1 MHPKQEIRRLN
12 SIRAL
17 AVMIV
22 VLSHYTN
29 ESGIWGG
36 YLGQGAGQLGVM
48 LFFLL
53 SAFLMAHLY
62 FDSSPTVENI
72 KKFAV
77 ARSARV
83 IPLFLL
89 VILASYCLYQ
99 LPFSGVQPY
108 FYNIPDAT
116 SLVSHLLLLT
126 GTSVLWSIPPEIYF
140 YIVFACLWFGRNIV
154 GRAIVFLPMALLVFS
169 LFVPPQKA
177 TETTLFGLYVKLS
190 VLQVY
195 PYFCAGFLLGWLYNH
210 WQAPR
215 FLSHHLF
222 VVVLVAIPLLYP
234 NVLQALTGIT
244 HGLWFDS
251 RLLVALAVIFFVV
264 VFLVPAKNW
273 LLENPVGDFIGKI
286 SYSIYL
292 LHYPVLL
299 FLKDLGFT
307 QSAFGLVGFI
317 AVTSLVSTIS
327 HRYLEVPAR
336 SWIKSRASA

>member
-22 VLSHYTN
+22 VLSHYSN

-62 FDSSPTVENI
+62 FDSTPSAENI

-77 ARSARV
+77 ARIARV
-83 IPLFLL
+83 VPLFLF
-89 VILASYCLYQ
+89 VILVSFIVHQ
-99 LPFSGVQPY
+99 LPLLGVQRY
-108 FYNIPDAT
+108 FYTIPDAA
-116 SLVSHLLLLT
+116 SLASHLLLLS
-126 GTSVLWSIPPEIYF
+126 GSSVLWSIPPELYF
-140 YIVFACLWFGRNIV
+140 YVVFACLWIGRGKL
-154 GRAIVFLPMALLVFS
+154 GRAIVIVPVALLLFS
-169 LFVPPQKA
+169 FFVSPQKA
-177 TETTLFGLYVKLS
+177 IETTLFGLYVKLS

-210 WQAPR
+210 WQAPS
-215 FLSHHLF
+215 FLSRHLF
-222 VVVLVAIPLLYP
+222 VVALAAIPLLYP
-234 NVLQALTGIT
+234 NVMTTLIGAT
-244 HGLWFDS
+244 HGLWSDP
-251 RLLVALAVIFFVV
+251 RLLVSITVIFFVI

-273 LLENPVGDFIGKI
+273 FLENQVGDFVGKI

-307 QSAFGLVGFI
+307 QNAFGLLVFI
-317 AVTSLVSTIS
+317 AVTIFVSTIS
-327 HRYLEVPAR
+327 YLYLEVPAR
-336 SWIKSRASA
+336 SWIKSRASV

>member
-1 MHPKQEIRRLN
+1 MHPKQQIRRLN

-29 ESGIWGG
+29 ESGIWDGL
-36 YLGQGAGQLGVM
+36 LGQGAGQLGVM

-62 FDSSPTVENI
+62 FDSLPTVENI

-77 ARSARV
+77 ARIARV
-83 IPLFLL
+83 LPLFLF
-89 VILASYCLYQ
+89 VILASYFIYQ

-108 FYNIPDAT
+108 FYHIPDAAA
-116 SLVSHLLLLT
+116 LISHLLLLS

-140 YIVFACLWFGRNIV
+140 YIVFACLWVARNLV
-154 GRAIVFLPMALLVFS
+154 GRAILLVPVVLLLFS
-169 LFVPPQKA
+169 FFIPPQKA
-177 TETTLFGLYVKLS
+177 PETWLFGLYVKLS
-190 VLQVY
+190 VVQVY

-210 WQAPR
+210 WQAPA

-222 VVVLVAIPLLYP
+222 AVALAAIPLLYP
-234 NVLQALTGIT
+234 NVLVALFGVT
-244 HGLWFDS
+244 HGLWFDP
-251 RLLVALAVIFFVV
+251 RLLVFLATIFFVI

-273 LLENPVGDFIGKI
+273 LLENRMGDFVGKI

-299 FLKDLGFT
+299 FMKDLGFT
-307 QSAFGLVGFI
+307 QNAFGLMGFI
-317 AVTSLVSTIS
+317 AVTFLIS
-327 HRYLEVPAR
+327 IISYKYLEVPAR
-336 SWIKSRASA
+336 SWIKSRAAL